1 MLTDLQKKTA
11 QAIVNIFETS
21 RVRGEYGHVTL
32 IPGDSGHLTYGRS
45 QTTLASG
52 NLHLLIM
59 AYCEAPGA
67 SLASQLRRYLPKLA
81 ACDTAALD
89 HDMLLRTLLEEAGQD
104 PVMREVQDAF
114 FDRVY
119 WEPSVRS
126 AGTVG
131 IASALGV
138 SVVYDSHIHGAWGIV
153 RTITDERHG
162 PAGTIGERAWINQYV
177 AERRH
182 WLANHSKSVLHATVY
197 RMDAFR
203 RLIGDSRWDLPLPLL
218 VLGVVIDEEAL
229 RVTLPLPASAE
240 HERTLKLLSPRMRG
254 KDVEALQQA
263 LLDAGFALKRDG
275 VFGPATDR
283 AVRAFQ
289 QKRALKVDGI
299 AGPATRSALGL

>member
-1 MLTDLQKKTA
+1 MVTDLQKKTA
-11 QAIVNIFETS
+11 QAIVNIFETG
-21 RVRGEYGHVTL
+21 RVRGEYGRVTL

-52 NLHLLIM
+52 NLHLLIK

-67 SLASQLRRYLPKLA
+67 ALASGLRRYLPKLA
-81 ACDTAALD
+81 ACDIALD
-89 HDMLLRTLLEEAGQD
+89 HDMRLQTLLEEAGQD

-119 WEPSVRS
+119 WEPSARS
-126 AGTVG
+126 ASAVG
-131 IASALGV
+131 VASALGV
-138 SVVYDSHIHGAWGIV
+138 SVVYDSHIHGAWRIV
-153 RTITDERHG
+153 RALTDERHA
-162 PAGTIGERAWINQYV
+162 PAGTIGERVWIEHYV

-182 WLANHSKSVLHATVY
+182 WLATHPKPVLHATVY

-203 RLIGDSRWDLPLPLL
+203 GLIGEARWDLSLPLR
-218 VLGVVIDEEAL
+218 VRGVVIDEDAL
-229 RVTLPLPASAE
+229 LVTPPLPASAD
-240 HERTLKLLSPRMRG
+240 HERTLKLGTPRLRG

-263 LLDAGFALKRDG
+263 LIDAGFPLERDG

-283 AVRAFQ
+283 AVKAFQ
-289 QKRALKVDGI
+289 QKRGLKVDGM